1 MLENLIIRYILEFN
15 LISLLEIINLA
26 CLCLGSLIFI
36 KKEENIKISST
47 STLLFVGSLLL
58 MLVIF
63 SIKEEE
69 ALIYMIFA
77 VLFGL
82 FYYLRKNS
90 TKEEKKDSLIF
101 ILSVL
106 AVSLM
111 VVVFINPSVRST
123 EDSMVFE
130 LLLFAT
136 YLFFYIESDKKKNI
150 KYLILFVLF
159 FAAISIIVVKGFL
172 FISFQIFLFAFV
184 AFLRVFEDQIKAEK
198 KIIYLDLIK
207 SISPVRSKIEKIKEL
222 EKENPSNKM
231 ERVELYA

>member
-1 MLENLIIRYILEFN
+1 MLENLIIRYILDFN

-63 SIKEEE
+63 SIKEEKT
-69 ALIYMIFA
+69 LIYMIFA

-82 FYYLRKNS
+82 FYYLKKNS
-90 TKEEKKDSLIF
+90 IKEEEKDNLIF

-111 VVVFINPSVRST
+111 VIAFINPLGRST

-130 LLLFAT
+130 LLLFVT

-198 KIIYLDLIK
+198 KTIYLDLIK
-207 SISPVRSKIEKIKEL
+207 SISPVRSKIEKIKES